1 MINIILSYAL
11 SMLFLGCSQ
20 SVDNKSSTEPLLA
33 IHDKNEPFSD
43 TSINKSKKNK
53 TIDIAAVGDIMLG
66 TNFPDISTLP
76 PDANSL
82 LKPADSL
89 LQNASITFGNAE
101 GVFLNE
107 GGQSKGSG
115 ANVYNF
121 RQPESYAT
129 ILKNYG
135 FDFLSVANNHAYD
148 FGAIGLESTS
158 KVFEANGLKFAGNKN
173 NPYAIIERDGVKI
186 GMVAFAP
193 HNGCLNL
200 NDLPAVIS
208 LVKEV
213 KAKCDILMVS
223 FHAGAEG
230 SKATRV
236 PRRHEIFYDQDRGD
250 VYEASHAVIDAG
262 ADVVIGHGPHV
273 PRALELYKSR
283 LIAYSLGNFC
293 TYAKFNLKGISG
305 YAPLLSFK
313 VDQRGAFS
321 EGKIHS
327 FLQLG
332 EGGPVKDETNAA
344 ALLIK
349 QLSIEDFPE
358 STLLIDQ
365 EGNISIKKQ

>member
-1 MINIILSYAL
+1 MIHIVLTSVLSCLFFSCNQNIQSKSTNNAIST
-11 SMLFLGCSQ
+11 SSQ
-20 SVDNKSSTEPLLA
+20 
-33 IHDKNEPFSD
+33 KNVRLSD
-43 TSINKSKKNK
+43 TTINKPKKDLY
-53 TIDIAAVGDIMLG
+53 IDIAAVGDIMLG
-66 TNFPDISTLP
+66 TNFPDNSTLP
-76 PDANSL
+76 SDANAL

-89 LQNASITFGNAE
+89 LRNASITFGNAE

-158 KVFEANGLKFAGNKN
+158 RIFESIGLKFAGNKT

-200 NDLPAVIS
+200 NELPAVIS

-236 PRRHEIFYDQDRGD
+236 PRQHEIFYDQDRGD
-250 VYEASHAVIDAG
+250 VYEAAHAVIDAG

-305 YAPLLSFK
+305 YAPLLTFK
-313 VDQRGAFS
+313 VNQNGIFS

-332 EGGPVKDETNAA
+332 EGGPVKDDTNAA
-344 ALLIK
+344 AQLIK
-349 QLSIEDFPE
+349 QLSIQDFPE
-358 STLLIDQ
+358 SSLLIDE
-365 EGNISIKKQ
+365 EGNLSIKK

>member
-1 MINIILSYAL
+1 MINILIST
-11 SMLFLGCSQ
+11 LFSCLF
-20 SVDNKSSTEPLLA
+20 
-33 IHDKNEPFSD
+33 FSCNQHVQPMSGND
-43 TSINKSKKNK
+43 TVAVSNKKNQKIVNNKEK
-53 TIDIAAVGDIMLG
+53 TNKTLSITAVGDIMLG
-66 TNFPDISTLP
+66 TNFPDNSTLP
-76 PDANSL
+76 PDANAL
-82 LKPADSL
+82 LMPADSL
-89 LQNASITFGNAE
+89 LRNASITFGNAE
-101 GVFLNE
+101 GVFLNQ

-135 FDFLSVANNHAYD
+135 FDFMSVANNHAYD
-148 FGAIGLESTS
+148 FGAIGLESTT
-158 KVFEANGLKFAGNKN
+158 KVFVANGLNFAGNAN
-173 NPYAIIERDGVKI
+173 NPYTIIERDGVKI

-200 NDLPAVIS
+200 NDLPAVVA

-213 KAKCDILMVS
+213 KTKCDILMVS

-236 PRRHEIFYDQDRGD
+236 PRKHELFYDQDRGD
-250 VYEASHAVIDAG
+250 VYEAAHAVIDAG
-262 ADVVIGHGPHV
+262 ADMVIGHGPHV

-305 YAPLLSFK
+305 YAPLLTFN
-313 VDQRGAFS
+313 VTQDGAFK

-332 EGGPVKDETNAA
+332 EGGPVKDETHAA
-344 ALLIK
+344 AKLIK
-349 QLSIEDFPE
+349 QLSIDDFPE
-358 STLLIDQ
+358 SLLLIDD
-365 EGNISIKKQ
+365 EGNISIKK

>member
-1 MINIILSYAL
+1 MINIFLTSVV
-11 SMLFLGCSQ
+11 SFLFFSCNQTAQ
-20 SVDNKSSTEPLLA
+20 SKSINDTSLTSNKINAKL
-33 IHDKNEPFSD
+33 SD
-43 TSINKSKKNK
+43 TTINKTLKNQY
-53 TIDIAAVGDIMLG
+53 IDIVAVGDIMLG
-66 TNFPDISTLP
+66 TNFPDITTLP
-76 PDANSL
+76 SDANSL

-89 LQNASITFGNAE
+89 LRNASITFGNAE

-115 ANVYNF
+115 PNVYNF

-158 KVFEANGLKFAGNKN
+158 RVFEANGLKFAGNKN
-173 NPYAIIERDGVKI
+173 NPYSVIERDGVKI
-186 GMVAFAP
+186 GLVAFAP
-193 HNGCLNL
+193 HSGCLNI
-200 NDLPAVIS
+200 NELPAVIS

-250 VYEASHAVIDAG
+250 VYEAAHAVIDAG

-313 VDQRGAFS
+313 VNQSGEFR

-344 ALLIK
+344 AVLIK

-358 STLLIDQ
+358 SSLLMDQ
-365 EGNISIKKQ
+365 EGNISIKK

>member
-1 MINIILSYAL
+1 MINLIITSVF
-11 SMLFLGCSQ
+11 SFLFFACNE
-20 SVDNKSSTEPLLA
+20 VKSTNNAPEAFSK
-33 IHDKNEPFSD
+33 KNVQFSD
-43 TSINKSKKNK
+43 TTKNK
-53 TIDIAAVGDIMLG
+53 PQRKQSIDIVAVGDIMLG
-66 TNFPDISTLP
+66 TNFPDITTLP
-76 PDANSL
+76 PDVNSL
-82 LKPADSL
+82 LMPADSL
-89 LQNASITFGNAE
+89 LRNASITFGNAE
-101 GVFLNE
+101 GVFLNQ
-107 GGQSKGSG
+107 GGESKGSG

-121 RQPESYAT
+121 RQPESYAA

-135 FDFLSVANNHAYD
+135 FDFLSIANNHAYD
-148 FGAIGLESTS
+148 FGAQGLESTS
-158 KVFEANGLKFAGNKN
+158 RVFEANGLKFAGNKT
-173 NPYAIIERDGVKI
+173 NPYSIIERDGVKI

-200 NDLPAVIS
+200 NDLPAVIA

-213 KAKCDILMVS
+213 KAKCDVLMVS

-250 VYEASHAVIDAG
+250 VYEAAHAVIDAG

-305 YAPLLSFK
+305 YAPLLTFK
-313 VDQRGAFS
+313 VNQKGEFS
-321 EGKIHS
+321 EGKIYS
-327 FLQLG
+327 FLQQG
-332 EGGPVKDETNAA
+332 EGGPMKDETNAA
-344 ALLIK
+344 AQLIR

-358 STLLIDQ
+358 STLLIDE
-365 EGNISIKKQ
+365 EGKISAHR